1 MGWLDMKVLTKSQ
14 IKQISGGAS
23 ENNFDGFKF
32 IGGFSLFS
40 MGIGLLAQ
48 GVSYG
53 IYDYKMPGTSSASII
68 GTFFKATLLSA
79 CLGAIFGGMAY
90 LKLTD
95 DSAEN
100 PHNSACM

>member
-1 MGWLDMKVLTKSQ
+1 MKVLTESQ
-14 IKQISGGAS
+14 IKQISGGVS
-23 ENNFDGFKF
+23 ENNFDAFKI

-48 GVSYG
+48 AVSYS
-53 IYDYKMPGTSSASII
+53 IYDYRMPGTSSVSLI
-68 GTFFKATLLSA
+68 GAFFKATLLSA

-90 LKLTD
+90 LKLSD

-100 PHNSACM
+100 AHSSACM